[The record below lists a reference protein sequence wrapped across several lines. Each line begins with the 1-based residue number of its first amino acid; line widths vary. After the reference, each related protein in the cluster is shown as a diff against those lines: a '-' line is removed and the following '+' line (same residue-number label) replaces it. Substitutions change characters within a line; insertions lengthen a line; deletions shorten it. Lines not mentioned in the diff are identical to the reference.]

1 MKSLSLT
8 RKLLSVNTVNPPGN
22 ERACAQYLGTML
34 EEVGFEV
41 RYYEFADKRSTLVA
55 QLAGGDEKL
64 PICFTGDVDTVPLGV
79 SPRGRD
85 AFAGETHGDKLYGR
99 GTSDMKS
106 GVAAMTV
113 MALRLAKISHR
124 RAGMMLIF
132 TAGEE
137 ITCVD
142 AYAEIAKAWCGV

>member
-1 MKSLSLT
+1 
-8 RKLLSVNTVNPPGN
+8 
-22 ERACAQYLGTML
+22 
-34 EEVGFEV
+34 
-41 RYYEFADKRSTLVA
+41 
-55 QLAGGDEKL
+55 
-64 PICFTGDVDTVPLGV
+64 LGV
-79 SPRGRD
+79 SPWAKD
-85 AFAGETHGDKLYGR
+85 AFAGETDGDKLYGR

>member
-1 MKSLSLT
+1 
-8 RKLLSVNTVNPPGN
+8 
-22 ERACAQYLGTML
+22 
-34 EEVGFEV
+34 
-41 RYYEFADKRSTLVA
+41 
-55 QLAGGDEKL
+55 
-64 PICFTGDVDTVPLGV
+64 
-79 SPRGRD
+79 
-85 AFAGETHGDKLYGR
+85 
-99 GTSDMKS
+99 MKS

-124 RAGMMLIF
+124 RAGMLIF

>member
-1 MKSLSLT
+1 
-8 RKLLSVNTVNPPGN
+8 
-22 ERACAQYLGTML
+22 
-34 EEVGFEV
+34 
-41 RYYEFADKRSTLVA
+41 
-55 QLAGGDEKL
+55 
-64 PICFTGDVDTVPLGV
+64 
-79 SPRGRD
+79 
-85 AFAGETHGDKLYGR
+85 
-99 GTSDMKS
+99 MKS

-113 MALRLAKISHR
+113 MARLAKISHR

>member
-1 MKSLSLT
+1 
-8 RKLLSVNTVNPPGN
+8 V
-22 ERACAQYLGTML
+22 RA
-34 EEVGFEV
+34 VS
-41 RYYEFADKRSTLVA
+41 RYN
-55 QLAGGDEKL
+55 AGGDEKL
-64 PICFTGDVDTVPLGV
+64 QICSTGDVDTVPLGV
-79 SPRGRD
+79 SPRGQD

>member
-1 MKSLSLT
+1 MKLLSLT
-8 RKLLSVNTVNPPGN
+8 RNSSQLTQSTR
-22 ERACAQYLGTML
+22 RAMSA
-34 EEVGFEV
+34 
-41 RYYEFADKRSTLVA
+41 RAR
-55 QLAGGDEKL
+55 
-64 PICFTGDVDTVPLGV
+64 
-79 SPRGRD
+79 
-85 AFAGETHGDKLYGR
+85 GETHGDKLYGR

>member
-1 MKSLSLT
+1 
-8 RKLLSVNTVNPPGN
+8 
-22 ERACAQYLGTML
+22 
-34 EEVGFEV
+34 
-41 RYYEFADKRSTLVA
+41 
-55 QLAGGDEKL
+55 
-64 PICFTGDVDTVPLGV
+64 
-79 SPRGRD
+79 
-85 AFAGETHGDKLYGR
+85 
-99 GTSDMKS
+99 MKS

-142 AYAEIAKAWCGV
+142 AYAEIAKVWCGV

>member
-1 MKSLSLT
+1 
-8 RKLLSVNTVNPPGN
+8 
-22 ERACAQYLGTML
+22 ML

-41 RYYEFADKRSTLVA
+41 RYHEFADKRSTLVA
-55 QLAGGDEKL
+55 RLAGADEKL

-79 SPRGRD
+79 SPRGQD

-137 ITCVD
+137 ITCMD